1 MEIVFSTESI
11 FKTDFI
17 RKRIIY
23 SNQYYL
29 DEDGMDKVDFTNI
42 QYKPNDRKEF
52 MFAIKE
58 ETLYSGIV
66 LNTENGFH
74 HSATSFCKFETASDY
89 DLIIRL
95 KNSEE
100 VSEKTKDII
109 KEYNLQIVTL

>member
-42 QYKPNDRKEF
+42 
-52 MFAIKE
+52 
-58 ETLYSGIV
+58 
-66 LNTENGFH
+66 
-74 HSATSFCKFETASDY
+74 
-89 DLIIRL
+89 
-95 KNSEE
+95 
-100 VSEKTKDII
+100 
-109 KEYNLQIVTL
+109 